1 MDGSADVGQPYRPSA
16 YQKIGYNCYT
26 QLNQLGNNFRRVIQK
41 KVEMSH
47 CYITCSL

>member
-41 KVEMSH
+41 KMKMSH
-47 CYITCSL
+47 SYITYSL